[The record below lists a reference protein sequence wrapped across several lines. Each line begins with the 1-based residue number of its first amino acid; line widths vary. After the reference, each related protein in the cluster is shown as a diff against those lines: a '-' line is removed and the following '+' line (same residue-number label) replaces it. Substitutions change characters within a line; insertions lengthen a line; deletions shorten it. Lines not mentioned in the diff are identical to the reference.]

1 MKINHIHNDP
11 IISNPQ
17 KDSERKA
24 DPKTTQ
30 ATKSVDI
37 KISNSAKELV
47 NRINQVEDK
56 GYSEK
61 VEKIRAAVLEGTY
74 KVLPE
79 KIANSITKAIEIE
92 KGNINNENSK

>member
-1 MKINHIHNDP
+1 MKINKMHN
-11 IISNPQ
+11 NPMVNNTF
-17 KDSERKA
+17 KENERKA

-30 ATKSVDI
+30 ATKGVDI

-61 VEKIRAAVLEGTY
+61 VEKIRAKVLDGTY
-74 KVLPE
+74 KVSPE
-79 KIANSITKAIEIE
+79 KIATSILKAIDDE
-92 KGNINNENSK
+92 KGIE